1 LGSFEKSPSNVN
13 NDYLG
18 IKVRV
23 FVGLAYD
30 GVYRSRLT
38 KGYGEETAKF
48 VSSLQDDL
56 WLAMEDIDG
65 TEAHDIMLAE
75 QGIITKQELKA
86 ILWALEKVRARLLE
100 PNLSLE
106 GGFEDIHEYVESQVI
121 SLIGMEKGGRM
132 HTARSRN
139 DQVALDLRMKLR
151 SEIVETLGLSI
162 DLMKTLH
169 SKALGETSTL
179 APLYTHTQ
187 HAQAGVLA
195 HYYAYYVEA
204 LGRSCER
211 LLDCYNRVNMSPLGA
226 CAVGGTSFPI
236 DRNKTMKLLGFDGLV
251 ENSMDAV
258 SSRDFA
264 VEAVACLA
272 NLMADLSRMAEDLIL
287 WSTWEYGYVE
297 LADEY
302 ASTSSVMPHKKNP
315 CPLELIR
322 GRAGT
327 VYSALLNLLT
337 QVKGTPSGYNR
348 DLQESKIPVK
358 VSFEAVKSSLK
369 VLQGVFST
377 LKINRGRLREAVEKG
392 FSTAVDLAEAL
403 TMRHGISFRE
413 SHMIVGRMV
422 MKLANAGKGMKDV
435 KPEDLEKASQE
446 VLGRVIRMSS
456 KELESAVDPER
467 CVSLRRSKGSP
478 APTEVRESLR
488 NLRETISRLEAAHQ
502 SLSENLRKYKET
514 LRRKVAQYLAS

>member
-1 LGSFEKSPSNVN
+1 MG
-13 NDYLG
+13 
-18 IKVRV
+18 
-23 FVGLAYD
+23 YD

-38 KGYGEETAKF
+38 KGYGEETARF

-100 PNLSLE
+100 PSPSLE
-106 GGFEDIHEYVESQVI
+106 GGFEDIHEYVEGQVI

-139 DQVALDLRMKLR
+139 DQVALDLRMKVR
-151 SEIVETLGLSI
+151 VEIVETMRFLI
-162 DLMKTLH
+162 DLMK
-169 SKALGETSTL
+169 ALYSRALEETRTL

-187 HAQAGVLA
+187 HAQVGVLA
-195 HYYAYYVEA
+195 HYYAYYIEA

-211 LLDCYNRVNMSPLGA
+211 LLDCYKRVNMSPLGA

-236 DRNKTMKLLGFDGLV
+236 DRAKTMKLLGFDGLI
-251 ENSMDAV
+251 ENSLDAV

-272 NLMADLSRMAEDLIL
+272 NLMADLTRMAEDLIL

-315 CPLELIR
+315 CPLELMR

-327 VYSALLNLLT
+327 VYSALINLLT
-337 QVKGTPSGYNR
+337 QIKGTPSGYNR

-377 LKINRGRLREAVEKG
+377 LKINRERLREAVEKG

-403 TMRHGISFRE
+403 TMRRGISFRE
-413 SHMIVGRMV
+413 AHMIVGRMV
-422 MKLANAGKGMKDV
+422 AKLVSAGREMKDV
-435 KPEDLEKASQE
+435 KPEDVEKASQE
-446 VLGRVIRMSS
+446 VIGRVIHMSS
-456 KELESAVDPER
+456 KELESIIDPEK
-467 CVSLRRSKGSP
+467 CVSRRRSRGSP
-478 APTEVRESLR
+478 APLEVRRSLK
-488 NLRETISRLEAAHQ
+488 NLRDSISRYEADHRRLSK
-502 SLSENLRKYKET
+502 SLGKYRET
-514 LRRKVAQYLAS
+514 LRKKVAQYLAS

>member
-1 LGSFEKSPSNVN
+1 MS
-13 NDYLG
+13 

-23 FVGLAYD
+23 FGSLVYE

-38 KGYGEETAKF
+38 KGYGVETAKF

-65 TEAHDIMLAE
+65 TEAHDIMLSE
-75 QGIITKQELKA
+75 QGIITKLELKA
-86 ILWALEKVRARLLE
+86 ILWALEKVRANLLE
-100 PNLSLE
+100 PNPVLE
-106 GGFEDIHEYVESQVI
+106 SGFEDIHEYVESQVI
-121 SLIGMEKGGRM
+121 SLIGIEKGGRM

-151 SEIVETLGLSI
+151 VEIVETIGLI
-162 DLMKTLH
+162 LDLMRTLH
-169 SKALGETSTL
+169 SRALEEINTL

-195 HYYAYYVEA
+195 HYYAYYMEV

-211 LLDCYNRVNMSPLGA
+211 LLDCYKRVNMSPLGA

-236 DRNKTMKLLGFDGLV
+236 DRAKTMKLLGFDGLV
-251 ENSMDAV
+251 ENSLDAV

-315 CPLELIR
+315 CPLELMR

-327 VYSALLNLLT
+327 VYSALINLLT
-337 QVKGTPSGYNR
+337 QIKGTPSGYNR

-358 VSFEAVKSSLK
+358 VSFEAAKSSLK

-377 LKINRGRLREAVEKG
+377 LKINRDRLREAVEKG

-422 MKLANAGKGMKDV
+422 MKLANSGKGIRDV

-446 VLGRVIRMSS
+446 VLGRMIHMSP
-456 KELESAVDPER
+456 KELESAIDPSI
-467 CVSLRRSKGSP
+467 CVSHRRSGGSS
-478 APTEVRESLR
+478 APMEVRRSLK
-488 NLRETISRLEAAHQ
+488 NLRETMSKFEAAHQ
-502 SLSENLRKYKET
+502 SLSKNLRKYRET
-514 LRRKVAQYLAS
+514 LRKKVAQYLEG